1 MDPRIKTFLKVLGGT
16 LAGAAA
22 SVFANPDSFAS
33 FGIWAGILT
42 AVGTVIASWLEAR
55 SAV

>member
-22 SVFANPDSFAS
+22 SVFADPGNFAS

-42 AVGTVIASWLEAR
+42 AAGAVIASWLEAR
-55 SAV
+55 SRV